1 MRKLSIHPNCFVI
14 LDYQLA
20 IIDECEK
27 AENAGH
33 EMNVEKMWDLLLAG
47 EEEARLATGV
57 HWQAIICVSLEKI
70 QKCRLRS
77 MALIAM

>member
-1 MRKLSIHPNCFVI
+1 LRKLSIHPNSFVI

-33 EMNVEKMWDLLLAG
+33 EMNVEKMWDPLLSERRG
-47 EEEARLATGV
+47 EIDRWGNFED
-57 HWQAIICVSLEKI
+57 
-70 QKCRLRS
+70 
-77 MALIAM
+77 